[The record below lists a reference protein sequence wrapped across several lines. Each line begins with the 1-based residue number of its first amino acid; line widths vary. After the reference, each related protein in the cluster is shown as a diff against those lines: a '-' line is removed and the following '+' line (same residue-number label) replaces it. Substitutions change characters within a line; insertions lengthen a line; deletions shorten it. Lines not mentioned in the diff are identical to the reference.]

1 MWRRPAGLLTAFAL
15 LAPAASAGAECS
27 WSVRGPSDDRIWGI
41 PGGTVPG
48 GSFLTK
54 RECEGAIQ
62 GMLQEAIR
70 GQALLVEVPA
80 CVCVPSGDDWALTL
94 HRFAGHY
101 RSFPEEGRVKGWLH
115 SGKYG

>member
-1 MWRRPAGLLTAFAL
+1 MTDRFAGLLAAFAFAVL
-15 LAPAASAGAECS
+15 VSAAAAGAECS
-27 WSVRGPSDDRIWGI
+27 WSVRWPSDDRIWAI
-41 PGGTVPG
+41 PWGAVPL

-80 CVCVPSGDDWALTL
+80 CVCVHSRDDWARDDR
-94 HRFAGHY
+94 HRDVGVVVI
-101 RSFPEEGRVKGWLH
+101 EV
-115 SGKYG
+115 SGCARPLVGG

>member
-1 MWRRPAGLLTAFAL
+1 MTDRFAGLLAAFAFAEL
-15 LAPAASAGAECS
+15 VSAAAAGAECS
-27 WSVRGPSDDRIWGI
+27 WSVRWPSDDRIWAI
-41 PGGTVPG
+41 PWGAVPL

-80 CVCVPSGDDWALTL
+80 CVCVHSRDDWARDDP
-94 HRFAGHY
+94 HRDVGVVVI
-101 RSFPEEGRVKGWLH
+101 EV
-115 SGKYG
+115 SGCARPLVGG